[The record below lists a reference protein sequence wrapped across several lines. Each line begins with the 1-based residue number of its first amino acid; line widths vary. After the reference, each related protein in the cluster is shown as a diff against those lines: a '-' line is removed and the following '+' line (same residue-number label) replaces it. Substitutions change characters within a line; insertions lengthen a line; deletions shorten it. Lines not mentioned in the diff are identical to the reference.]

1 MSKFT
6 MRLFR
11 ETGCPLRT
19 ENLQAETPLAAL
31 QLARRRLAGTSA
43 FSRVEVIAD
52 EAVVGGFEVDP
63 RNTLRGPEVR
73 PVY

>member
-1 MSKFT
+1 MSDFT

-19 ENLQAETPLAAL
+19 ERLQAETPLAAL
-31 QLARRRLAGTSA
+31 QMARRRLEATSA
-43 FSRVEVIAD
+43 FSRVEVVAD
-52 EAVVGGFEVDP
+52 DAVVGGFEADP
-63 RNTLRGPEVR
+63 RSTLRGHEVR